1 MYSIQNFAKWLNGRG
16 VNGYKKFSKIIQIPN
31 GEYVGFYVA
40 NVSSSAIG
48 TTTFYKILGVWS
60 MEGALPRCNNSSSIS
75 IDVSVSKDGRVE
87 LVDITVDEERQHI
100 GIGYA
105 GLSYLKEFLSF
116 VVDGYTKIYG
126 HMCPDEKTPEG
137 YAKLAAFY
145 RKNNFVVDDITNQI
159 EYIPKKPQ

>member
-1 MYSIQNFAKWLNGRG
+1 MKRQGIRSFFISLFLIIASFLN
-16 VNGYKKFSKIIQIPN
+16 
-31 GEYVGFYVA
+31 VA
-40 NVSSSAIG
+40 NS
-48 TTTFYKILGVWS
+48 
-60 MEGALPRCNNSSSIS
+60 
-75 IDVSVSKDGRVE
+75 
-87 LVDITVDEERQHI
+87 
-100 GIGYA
+100 
-105 GLSYLKEFLSF
+105 SF